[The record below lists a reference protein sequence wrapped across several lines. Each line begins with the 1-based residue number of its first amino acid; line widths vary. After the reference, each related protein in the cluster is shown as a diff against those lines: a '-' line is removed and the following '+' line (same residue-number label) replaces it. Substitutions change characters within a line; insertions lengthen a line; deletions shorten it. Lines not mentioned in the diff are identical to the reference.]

1 MTTEWSQCTIERL
14 FLTQRSGVTPARHA
28 YVSFATHVPATADEE
43 EIIGI
48 PRKVDPGIAAE
59 PENENRLLGTETVE
73 GPRPLRSGGGP
84 SDVEPGSGTE
94 NR

>member
-1 MTTEWSQCTIERL
+1 MTAS
-14 FLTQRSGVTPARHA
+14 RHA

-48 PRKVDPGIAAE
+48 LRKADLGIAAE
-59 PENENRLLGTETVE
+59 PENENRCSVGKREKVP
-73 GPRPLRSGGGP
+73 GRSESGRGP
-84 SDVEPGSGTE
+84 SDGEPGSETE